1 MKFDMVAEPG
11 SSKDHQKP
19 APVSEKNKNQCSVIE
34 IRNLTKD
41 FSQEELI
48 RVLKRN
54 GNFSMSRGILSDK
67 IKSQA
72 LVKFELAVEAEETVR
87 ALDGVKWKCLLGLKC
102 KIPQNEA

>member
-1 MKFDMVAEPG
+1 MTWLLNQ
-11 SSKDHQKP
+11 DHQKIIKNR

-48 RVLKRN
+48 RILKRN
-54 GNFSMSRGILSDK
+54 GNFSMSRGILIDK

-72 LVKFELAVEAEETVR
+72 LVKFESAVEAEETVN
-87 ALDGVKWKCLLGLKC
+87 LV
-102 KIPQNEA
+102 